1 MSQHIL
7 GIDKCLYSIH
17 PLPKATH
24 LIDAHVDIIR
34 YSSFVQYHNR
44 HIPHYC
50 RGNTMVQ
57 FYEIA
62 TTLLQRPVK
71 TNILISQ
78 E

>member
-7 GIDKCLYSIH
+7 GIDKCLYIIH

-34 YSSFVQYHNR
+34 YSSFVQYHN

-50 RGNTMVQ
+50 CGHAMVQ
-57 FYEIA
+57 LYEIA

-71 TNILISQ
+71 TIILISQ